1 MRLTSYDIDQ
11 LCLFDDEMFRE
22 CFRGHPECT
31 AELLKIIL
39 GMPNLRIINHKVEK
53 ALKNGSRRGVRL
65 DVYAEDMDTKA
76 VYNIE
81 IQKRDTG
88 NLPKRARY
96 YSSLLDSKCTIKQLN
111 DFESLPESFVIFIC
125 KDDIMGLGKG
135 LYRFTRQSDGL
146 ALDDG
151 SNILFVNGSYEGDDE
166 LGSLM
171 KDLQERNSEKIGN
184 SVLAGRFEEAR
195 EDIKIR
201 RDKRMV
207 VTHFDKLMEKS
218 KNEGIAEG
226 RVEGKAEGIAEGRV
240 EGIAEGRVAGI
251 TEGRVESAQKL
262 LELGKLT
269 NEEIA
274 QVTGLTIEQIEE
286 MAKGA

>member
-88 NLPKRARY
+88 NLPRRARY

-146 ALDDG
+146 ALGDG

-166 LGSLM
+166 LGRLI
-171 KDLQERNSEKIGN
+171 KELQESNSSKIGN
-184 SVLAGRFEEAR
+184 RVLAGRFEEAR

-201 RDKRMV
+201 RDKLMV

-218 KNEGIAEG
+218 KE
-226 RVEGKAEGIAEGRV
+226 
-240 EGIAEGRVAGI
+240 
-251 TEGRVESAQKL
+251 EGRVESAQKL

>member
-39 GMPNLRIINHKVEK
+39 GMPNLRIINHTVEK
-53 ALKNGSRRGVRL
+53 ALKNGTRRGVRL

-111 DFESLPESFVIFIC
+111 DFDSLPESFVIFIC
-125 KDDIMGLGKG
+125 KDDIMGLGNG
-135 LYRFTRQSDGL
+135 LYRFTRQFSGL
-146 ALDDG
+146 ELGDG

-226 RVEGKAEGIAEGRV
+226 RV
-240 EGIAEGRVAGI
+240 AGI
-251 TEGRVESAQKL
+251 TEGKVESAQKL

>member
-1 MRLTSYDIDQ
+1 MFLEAFMRLTSYDIDQ

-31 AELLKIIL
+31 TELLKIIL
-39 GMPNLRIINHKVEK
+39 GMPNLRIINHTVEK
-53 ALKNGSRRGVRL
+53 ALKNGTRRGVRL

-88 NLPKRARY
+88 NLPRRARY

-111 DFESLPESFVIFIC
+111 DFDSLPESFVIFIC

-146 ALDDG
+146 ALGDG

-218 KNEGIAEG
+218 KE
-226 RVEGKAEGIAEGRV
+226 
-240 EGIAEGRVAGI
+240 
-251 TEGRVESAQKL
+251 EGRVESAQKL

-286 MAKGA
+286 MAKVTGLTLEQIEEMAKGA